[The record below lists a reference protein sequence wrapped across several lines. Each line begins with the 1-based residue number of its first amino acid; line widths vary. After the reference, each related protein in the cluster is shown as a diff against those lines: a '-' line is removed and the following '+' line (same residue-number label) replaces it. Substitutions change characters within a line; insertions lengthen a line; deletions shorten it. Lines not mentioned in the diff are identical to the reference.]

1 MKTNKLKQ
9 MKNFDQSTVESIY
22 FKGILP
28 SVRERSLFRAIEGM
42 DDIREGLWIFGKCWR
57 RGQ

>member
-1 MKTNKLKQ
+1 
-9 MKNFDQSTVESIY
+9 MKNFDQSTLESIY
-22 FKGILP
+22 FKGILS